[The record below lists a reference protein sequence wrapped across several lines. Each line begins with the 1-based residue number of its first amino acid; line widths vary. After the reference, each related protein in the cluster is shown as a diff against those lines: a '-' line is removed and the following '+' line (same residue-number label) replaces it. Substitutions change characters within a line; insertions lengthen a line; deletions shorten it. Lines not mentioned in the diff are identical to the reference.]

1 MKPISCTFFIIM
13 MMSSCH
19 KNCESGQ
26 SDKRLDFYF
35 LQDYKTKSQSDAIIP
50 ESVVLSNEKA
60 ISYEEILKYNPENH
74 GFKLKR
80 STIERLNTEPSIH
93 KRTFAVVIDGE
104 IIYTGYFWALF
115 SSSICDWTNIDY
127 LDNGRNVIYVK
138 LGYPTDAYGI
148 NNIDERNNKRILDLL
163 DCDGKLSD

>member
-1 MKPISCTFFIIM
+1 MILLSCNQ
-13 MMSSCH
+13 
-19 KNCESGQ
+19 NCKTGLVG
-26 SDKRLDFYF
+26 KRLDFYF
-35 LQDYKTKSQSDAIIP
+35 LQDYKTKTQSDAIIP

-60 ISYEEILKYNPENH
+60 ISYEEILNYNPENH
-74 GFKLKR
+74 GFTLKR

-127 LDNGRNVIYVK
+127 LDNGSNIIYVK
-138 LGYPTDAYGI
+138 LGYPNDAYGI
-148 NNIDERNNKRILDLL
+148 NTIDERNNKRILDLL
-163 DCDGKLSD
+163 DCDGKLTD

>member
-1 MKPISCTFFIIM
+1 MT
-13 MMSSCH
+13 SCH

-26 SDKRLDFYF
+26 GDKRLDFYF

-60 ISYEEILKYNPENH
+60 ISYEEILNYNPENH
-74 GFKLKR
+74 GFTLKR
-80 STIERLNTEPSIH
+80 STIERLNAEPSIH

-127 LDNGRNVIYVK
+127 LDNGSNIIYVK
-138 LGYPTDAYGI
+138 LGYPTDAFGNI
-148 NNIDERNNKRILDLL
+148 NIDERNNKKILDLL

>member
-1 MKPISCTFFIIM
+1 

-26 SDKRLDFYF
+26 GDKRLDFYF

-60 ISYEEILKYNPENH
+60 ISYEEILNYNPENH
-74 GFKLKR
+74 GFTLKR

-127 LDNGRNVIYVK
+127 LDNGSNVIYVK

>member
-1 MKPISCTFFIIM
+1 M
-13 MMSSCH
+13 MMTSCH

-60 ISYEEILKYNPENH
+60 ISYEEILNYNPENH
-74 GFKLKR
+74 GFTLKR

-127 LDNGRNVIYVK
+127 LDNGSNVIYVK

-148 NNIDERNNKRILDLL
+148 NTIDERNNKRILDLL

>member
-1 MKPISCTFFIIM
+1 MMK
-13 MMSSCH
+13 SSCH

-26 SDKRLDFYF
+26 GDKRLDFYF

-60 ISYEEILKYNPENH
+60 ISYEEILNYNPENH
-74 GFKLKR
+74 GFTLKR
-80 STIERLNTEPSIH
+80 STIERLNSEPSIH

-115 SSSICDWTNIDY
+115 SSSICEWTNIDY
-127 LDNGRNVIYVK
+127 LDNGSNVIYVK

-148 NNIDERNNKRILDLL
+148 NTIDERNNKRILDLL